1 MDRSTTVVVGPPVDW
16 FAANKDVE
24 LRLAAVAA
32 QHRAALRA
40 QNVDPL
46 TVLVS
51 KLQHREP
58 PDFAWCL
65 QWAQHCPSNPVAGAW
80 LCSQDTE
87 ARAWLLDVMGKRYLA
102 RRVVHAAA
110 TGNPVDAR
118 LAVPVELI
126 PTLAELLNVLGL

>member
-1 MDRSTTVVVGPPVDW
+1 MDRSTSVDAWPPVDW
-16 FAANKDVE
+16 FAANKHVE
-24 LRLAAVAA
+24 LRLAAIAA

-46 TVLVS
+46 TALVS
-51 KLQHREP
+51 KLQQKEL

-65 QWAQHCPSNPVAGAW
+65 QWAQYCPSNPVAGAW
-80 LCSQDTE
+80 MCSQDTQ
-87 ARAWLLDVMGKRYLA
+87 ARAWLLEVMGRRYLA
-102 RRVVHAAA
+102 RRVVHAAT

-118 LAVPVELI
+118 LAVPVDLI